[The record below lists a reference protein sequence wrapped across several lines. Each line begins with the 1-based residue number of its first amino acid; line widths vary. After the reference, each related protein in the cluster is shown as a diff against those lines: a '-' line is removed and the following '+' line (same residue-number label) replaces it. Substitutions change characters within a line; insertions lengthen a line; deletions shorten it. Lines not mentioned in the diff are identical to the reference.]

1 MDAMA
6 VSVSRSGNY
15 RLGSASGQVLFPD
28 REISFCGEI
37 GLAVRSHI
45 LALWRDYGAVR
56 KKLRHNRATRLPNR
70 ANTAMSSVTDLL
82 NTIRASGNG
91 VSLAELLTRYP
102 GIPRRTAQRQIA
114 ALIDSGHVVALGEGR
129 ARRYFAAGAESGP
142 APRLASVDSFPP
154 FIPLSA
160 DSQDILAYIDQPPEA
175 RKPVGYQR
183 DFLDAYRP
191 NETWYLSESLRRQ
204 LYRMGKTTDVEAPA
218 GTYSRAI
225 LNRLLID
232 LSWASSH
239 LEGNTY
245 SRLDTRELIE
255 HGKAARGKAAI
266 ETQMILNHKTAIEML
281 VENIDSAEFN
291 RYTLM
296 NLHSALAENLLPN
309 PADEG
314 RIRQHAV
321 DIGKSVYRPL
331 STPQQIE
338 EALDALL
345 LKASLIRDPFEQS
358 FFMMV
363 HLPYLQPFADIN
375 KRSSRLAAN
384 LPLFRANLCP
394 LTFLDVPEQAYSRA
408 TLGVYEMTRVE
419 LLRDLYVWA
428 YERSTQEYLAIKQDL
443 AEPDPLRL
451 AWRDFIKQTLREVVT
466 HPELDPLSCIQRAV
480 AERVPAEARPDV
492 QALIVEELRRLH
504 EGVLARYGLRLSE
517 YAAWKARQG
526 RAAPSSSMGHGIH

>member
-1 MDAMA
+1 
-6 VSVSRSGNY
+6 
-15 RLGSASGQVLFPD
+15 
-28 REISFCGEI
+28 
-37 GLAVRSHI
+37 
-45 LALWRDYGAVR
+45 
-56 KKLRHNRATRLPNR
+56 
-70 ANTAMSSVTDLL
+70 MSSTADLR
-82 NTIRASGNG
+82 NSVRASESGLT
-91 VSLAELLTRYP
+91 LAELLAAHP
-102 GIPRRTAQRQIA
+102 DVARRTAQRVIA
-114 ALIDSGHVVALGEGR
+114 RLIDSGQIAARGEGR
-129 ARRYFAAGAESGP
+129 ARRYFRVEVQPSGAVFATG
-142 APRLASVDSFPP
+142 VDGFPS

-160 DSQDILAYIDQPPEA
+160 DSRDILTYIDQPPEA
-175 RKPVGYQR
+175 RTPVGYQR

-204 LYRMGKTTDVEAPA
+204 LHKMGRTTDVNEPA

-225 LNRLLID
+225 LNRLLVD

-266 ETQMILNHKTAIEML
+266 ETQMILNHKTAIELL

-296 NLHSALAENLLPN
+296 NLQSALAENLLPN

-338 EALDALL
+338 DALEVL
-345 LKASLIRDPFEQS
+345 LGTANQIEDPFEQS
-358 FFMMV
+358 FFMMA
-363 HLPYLQPFADIN
+363 HLPYLQPFANIN
-375 KRSSRLAAN
+375 KRTSRLAAN
-384 LPLFRANLCP
+384 WPLFRANLCP
-394 LTFLDVPEQAYSRA
+394 LTFLYVPEQAYSRA

-443 AEPDPLRL
+443 AAPDPLRL
-451 AWRDFIKQTLREVVT
+451 AWRDFIKQAIREVITQPRV
-466 HPELDPLSCIQRAV
+466 DPLSCVQRAV
-480 AERVPAEARPDV
+480 AERVPEDEQAAV
-492 QALIVEELRRLH
+492 QALVVEEIRRLH
-504 EGVLARYGLRLSE
+504 EGVLARYGLRPSE
-517 YAAWKARQG
+517 FTAWKAVH
-526 RAAPSSSMGHGIH
+526 GH

>member
-1 MDAMA
+1 
-6 VSVSRSGNY
+6 
-15 RLGSASGQVLFPD
+15 
-28 REISFCGEI
+28 
-37 GLAVRSHI
+37 
-45 LALWRDYGAVR
+45 
-56 KKLRHNRATRLPNR
+56 
-70 ANTAMSSVTDLL
+70 MSSTTDLL
-82 NTIRASGNG
+82 HSIQATFSGLT
-91 VSLAELLTRYP
+91 LADLLTQHPR
-102 GIPRRTAQRQIA
+102 IARRTAQRLIAKLIESGQITA
-114 ALIDSGHVVALGEGR
+114 SGEGR
-129 ARRYFAAGAESGP
+129 ARRYFSEPAANGAVG
-142 APRLASVDSFPP
+142 AVHDRVNGADAFPSH
-154 FIPLSA
+154 IPLSA
-160 DSQDILAYIDQPPEA
+160 DSLDILAYINQPPEA

-183 DFLDAYRP
+183 DFLEAYQP
-191 NETWYLSESLRRQ
+191 NRSWYLSEPLRRQ
-204 LYRMGKTTDVEAPA
+204 LHRMGKTTDIDAPA

-245 SRLDTRELIE
+245 TRLDTRKLIE
-255 HGKAARGKAAI
+255 QGTAAKGKATL
-266 ETQMILNHKTAIEML
+266 ETQMILNHKSAIELL
-281 VENIDSAEFN
+281 VENMTDAQFN

-331 STPQQIE
+331 STPQPIE
-338 EALDALL
+338 DMLDMLL
-345 LKASLIRDPFEQS
+345 GKASEIIDPFEQS

-375 KRSSRLAAN
+375 KRTSRLAAN

-451 AWRDFIKQTLREVVT
+451 AWRELIKQAIRAVVT
-466 HPELDPLSCIQRAV
+466 QPELDAITVITNSVDAQVPQT
-480 AERVPAEARPDV
+480 ERMNV
-492 QALIVEELRRLH
+492 QALIIEELKRLH
-504 EGVLARYGLRLSE
+504 EGVLARYGLRPSE
-517 YAAWKARQG
+517 FTRWKTYTG
-526 RAAPSSSMGHGIH
+526 K

>member
-1 MDAMA
+1 
-6 VSVSRSGNY
+6 
-15 RLGSASGQVLFPD
+15 
-28 REISFCGEI
+28 
-37 GLAVRSHI
+37 
-45 LALWRDYGAVR
+45 
-56 KKLRHNRATRLPNR
+56 
-70 ANTAMSSVTDLL
+70 
-82 NTIRASGNG
+82 
-91 VSLAELLTRYP
+91 
-102 GIPRRTAQRQIA
+102 
-114 ALIDSGHVVALGEGR
+114 
-129 ARRYFAAGAESGP
+129 
-142 APRLASVDSFPP
+142 
-154 FIPLSA
+154 
-160 DSQDILAYIDQPPEA
+160 
-175 RKPVGYQR
+175 
-183 DFLDAYRP
+183 
-191 NETWYLSESLRRQ
+191 
-204 LYRMGKTTDVEAPA
+204 
-218 GTYSRAI
+218 
-225 LNRLLID
+225 

-245 SRLDTRELIE
+245 SRLDTRKLIE
-255 HGKAARGKAAI
+255 QGQAARGKAAL
-266 ETQMILNHKTAIEML
+266 ETQMILNHKAAIELL

-321 DIGKSVYRPL
+321 NIGQSVYRPL
-331 STPQQIE
+331 STPLQIE
-338 EALDALL
+338 DALDVLL
-345 LKASLIRDPFEQS
+345 AKANAIRDPFEQS

-375 KRSSRLAAN
+375 KRTSRLAAN

-451 AWRDFIKQTLREVVT
+451 AWRDLIKQSIREVVVA
-466 HPELDPLSCIQRAV
+466 PERDPLSSIQSAV
-480 AERVPAEARPDV
+480 TKRVPQEAQADV

-504 EGVLARYGLRLSE
+504 EGVLARYGLRPSE
-517 YAAWKARQG
+517 YAAWKA
-526 RAAPSSSMGHGIH
+526 IHSTH

>member
-1 MDAMA
+1 M
-6 VSVSRSGNY
+6 RS
-15 RLGSASGQVLFPD
+15 
-28 REISFCGEI
+28 
-37 GLAVRSHI
+37 
-45 LALWRDYGAVR
+45 
-56 KKLRHNRATRLPNR
+56 T
-70 ANTAMSSVTDLL
+70 TDLL
-82 NTIRASGNG
+82 TSIMASETGLT
-91 VSLAELLTRYP
+91 LAELLTAHP
-102 GIPRRTAQRQIA
+102 GIARRTAQRLIA
-114 ALIDSGHVVALGEGR
+114 KLIKNGQVAALGEGR
-129 ARRYFAAGAESGP
+129 ARRYFRPDTQSGSGVLAAG
-142 APRLASVDSFPP
+142 VDSFPP

-160 DSQDILAYIDQPPEA
+160 DSKDILAYIDQPPEA

-204 LYRMGKTTDVEAPA
+204 LHKMGRTTDVDEPA

-225 LNRLLID
+225 LTRLLID

-266 ETQMILNHKTAIEML
+266 ETQMILNHKTAIELL

-331 STPQQIE
+331 STPQQVD
-338 EALDALL
+338 DALGVL
-345 LKASLIRDPFEQS
+345 LGKANQIGDPFEQS

-375 KRSSRLAAN
+375 KRTSRLAAN

-428 YERSTQEYLAIKQDL
+428 YERSTQEYLAIKQNL

-451 AWRDFIKQTLREVVT
+451 AWRDFIKQTIREVIT
-466 HPELDPLSCIQRAV
+466 RPELEPLSSIQRAV
-480 AERVPAEARPDV
+480 AERVPEGEQAGV
-492 QALIVEELRRLH
+492 QALIIEELRRVH
-504 EGVLARYGLRLSE
+504 EGVLERYGLRPSE
-517 YAAWKARQG
+517 YTAWKAAR
-526 RAAPSSSMGHGIH
+526 GH

>member
-1 MDAMA
+1 
-6 VSVSRSGNY
+6 
-15 RLGSASGQVLFPD
+15 
-28 REISFCGEI
+28 
-37 GLAVRSHI
+37 
-45 LALWRDYGAVR
+45 
-56 KKLRHNRATRLPNR
+56 
-70 ANTAMSSVTDLL
+70 MSSATNLL
-82 NTIRASGNG
+82 SLIRASEYGLT
-91 VSLAELLTRYP
+91 LAELLTGHP
-102 GIPRRTAQRQIA
+102 EIARRTAQRLIA
-114 ALIDSGHVVALGEGR
+114 KMIASGYLTALGKGR
-129 ARRYFAAGAESGP
+129 ARRYFAVEPQTGDKIATTARTQARATNTDGFP
-142 APRLASVDSFPP
+142 A

-160 DSQDILAYIDQPPEA
+160 DSQDILAYIDQPLEA

-191 NETWYLSESLRRQ
+191 NETWYLSESLRHQ
-204 LYRMGKTTDVEAPA
+204 LHRMGRTPDIDESA

-245 SRLDTRELIE
+245 SRLDTLELIE
-255 HGKAARGKAAI
+255 HGKAARGKAAF
-266 ETQMILNHKTAIEML
+266 ETQMILNHKTAIELL

-291 RYTLM
+291 HYTLM

-321 DIGKSVYRPL
+321 EIGKSVYRPL
-331 STPQQIE
+331 STPHQIE
-338 EALDALL
+338 DALAAL
-345 LKASLIRDPFEQS
+345 LGKANQILDPFEQS

-375 KRSSRLAAN
+375 KRTSRLAAN

-394 LTFLDVPEQAYSRA
+394 LTFLDVPIQAYSRA

-419 LLRDLYVWA
+419 LLRDLYIWA

-443 AEPDPLRL
+443 VEPDPLRL
-451 AWRDFIKQTLREVVT
+451 AWRDFIKQTIHEVIT
-466 HPELDPLSCIQRAV
+466 HPEIDPLSSIQRSV
-480 AERVPAEARPDV
+480 AERVPTEQQPEV
-492 QALIVEELRRLH
+492 QSLIVEELRRLH
-504 EGVLARYGLRLSE
+504 EGVLARYGLRPSL
-517 YAAWKARQG
+517 YAAWQAVH
-526 RAAPSSSMGHGIH
+526 GH

>member
-1 MDAMA
+1 MP
-6 VSVSRSGNY
+6 S
-15 RLGSASGQVLFPD
+15 
-28 REISFCGEI
+28 
-37 GLAVRSHI
+37 
-45 LALWRDYGAVR
+45 
-56 KKLRHNRATRLPNR
+56 T
-70 ANTAMSSVTDLL
+70 TDLL
-82 NTIRASGNG
+82 NSIRASESGLT
-91 VSLAELLTRYP
+91 LAELLAAHP
-102 GIPRRTAQRQIA
+102 GIARRTAQRVIA
-114 ALIDSGHVVALGEGR
+114 KLIDSGQIVALGEGR
-129 ARRYFAAGAESGP
+129 ARRYFRADVQSGS
-142 APRLASVDSFPP
+142 AVLATSVDRFPP

-160 DSQDILAYIDQPPEA
+160 DSQDILAYIDQPSAA
-175 RKPVGYQR
+175 RKPIGYQR
-183 DFLDAYRP
+183 EFLDTYRP

-204 LYRMGKTTDVEAPA
+204 LHKMGRTTDAREPA

-266 ETQMILNHKTAIEML
+266 ETQMILNHKTAIELL
-281 VENIDSAEFN
+281 VKNIDSAELN
-291 RYTLM
+291 HYTLM

-314 RIRQHAV
+314 RIRRHAV

-338 EALDALL
+338 DALQVL
-345 LKASLIRDPFEQS
+345 LGKANQIEDPFEQS

-375 KRSSRLAAN
+375 KRTSRLAAN

-419 LLRDLYVWA
+419 LLRDLYIWA

-451 AWRDFIKQTLREVVT
+451 AWRDFIKQTIHAVIT
-466 HPELDPLSCIQRAV
+466 QPELEPLSCIQRAV
-480 AERVPAEARPDV
+480 AERVPEGEQTGV
-492 QALIVEELRRLH
+492 QVLIVEELRRLH
-504 EGVLARYGLRLSE
+504 EGVLARYDLRPSE
-517 YAAWKARQG
+517 YTAWKSVQG
-526 RAAPSSSMGHGIH
+526 H

>member
-1 MDAMA
+1 MT
-6 VSVSRSGNY
+6 STT
-15 RLGSASGQVLFPD
+15 
-28 REISFCGEI
+28 
-37 GLAVRSHI
+37 H
-45 LALWRDYGAVR
+45 
-56 KKLRHNRATRLPNR
+56 
-70 ANTAMSSVTDLL
+70 LL
-82 NTIRASGNG
+82 NSIGATERGLT
-91 VSLAELLTRYP
+91 LAELLAEHP
-102 GIPRRTAQRQIA
+102 ALARRTAQRMVAQLIESGQVA
-114 ALIDSGHVVALGEGR
+114 ARGAGR
-129 ARRYFAAGAESGP
+129 ARRYVCSAAPLGTGERAAQGGGF
-142 APRLASVDSFPP
+142 PR

-160 DSQDILAYIDQPPEA
+160 DSQDILAYIDQPASA

-191 NETWYLSESLRRQ
+191 GETWYLSASLRRQ
-204 LYRMGKTTDVEAPA
+204 LHQMGRTADVDAPA

-245 SRLDTRELIE
+245 SRLDTRALFE
-255 HGKAARGKAAI
+255 HGRAAQGKAAL
-266 ETQMILNHKTAIEML
+266 ETQMILNHKSAIELL
-281 VENIDSAEFN
+281 VENIDSAELN

-321 DIGKSVYRPL
+321 DIGQSVYRPL
-331 STPQQIE
+331 STPQQID
-338 EALDALL
+338 DALNVL
-345 LKASLIRDPFEQS
+345 LSKAHRIRDPFEQS

-363 HLPYLQPFADIN
+363 HLPYLQAFADIN
-375 KRSSRLAAN
+375 KRTSRLAAN

-394 LTFLDVPEQAYSRA
+394 LTFLDVPPEAYSRA
-408 TLGVYEMTRVE
+408 ILGVYEMTRVE

-451 AWRDFIKQTLREVVT
+451 AWRELIKQTLRELVT
-466 HPELDPLSCIQRAV
+466 QPERDPLRHIQQSVAV
-480 AERVPAEARPDV
+480 HVPAPAQADVEALMV
-492 QALIVEELRRLH
+492 QELRRLH
-504 EGVLARYGLRLSE
+504 EGVLARYGLRPSE
-517 YAAWKARQG
+517 YAAWKAV
-526 RAAPSSSMGHGIH
+526 HGS